1 MENEQRACRKP
12 RWYDCSFRSPIDPST
27 LRRLM
32 RRSNLQGALQ
42 ALGPSRPVRRYRHP
56 HGLVL
61 TQALWLPFSLALWC
75 HGTFA
80 TFMYIAGH
88 DLGHGTVFRTRW
100 LNRFFRRHRSTGIG
114 WPAVP
119 QWQKCSVS
127 AALEGTQLPT
137 SCISRFF
144 KPPRK
149 TTSASPW
156 RTSCRP

>member
-61 TQALWLPFSLALWC
+61 HAGCCGCRFRWRYGATAPSQRSCTSPVTISATAPC
-75 HGTFA
+75 FA
-80 TFMYIAGH
+80 RG
-88 DLGHGTVFRTRW
+88 G
-100 LNRFFRRHRSTGIG
+100 
-114 WPAVP
+114 
-119 QWQKCSVS
+119 
-127 AALEGTQLPT
+127 
-137 SCISRFF
+137 
-144 KPPRK
+144 
-149 TTSASPW
+149 
-156 RTSCRP
+156 